1 MYHCSFF
8 PDDCLTGAKDVHLEK
23 RPCSA
28 GPAQEARRAAA
39 FRSSHRVYLYFIKMK
54 RFCFFSTALFAVV
67 LLLASCS
74 KEPSFDQKTLA
85 PLSVEFDNIVGGQK
99 LVLNTG
105 AYTNALG
112 QQYNIQ
118 LLQYFVSNIQVGR
131 ADGTTYSVDPDS
143 SYFLIR
149 QDEPASRFARVRVPE
164 GNYTSLTFT
173 LGVDSLRSTMEV
185 GKRTGVLDPGADAN
199 NGMYWGWNSGYIFF
213 KMEGIAPQAPSD
225 PTGQHKFRYHI
236 GGFGGY
242 STPTINNIKVIR
254 IDLTGRGI
262 AQVRKDRSAN
272 IHLMA
277 DISKVLSG
285 ATNVSFAAN
294 PQVMFIDY
302 SVNIANNYAGMFV
315 HDHTEN

>member
-1 MYHCSFF
+1 
-8 PDDCLTGAKDVHLEK
+8 
-23 RPCSA
+23 
-28 GPAQEARRAAA
+28 
-39 FRSSHRVYLYFIKMK
+39 MK
-54 RFCFFSTALFAVV
+54 RLYSFYTALFAAI

-74 KEPSFDQKTLA
+74 KDPVEPSYDQNALA

-112 QQYNIQ
+112 QEYNIQ
-118 LLQYFVSNIQVGR
+118 LLQYFISNIQVGK
-131 ADGTTYSVDPDS
+131 ADGTTYTVNPDS

-149 QDEPASRFARVRVPE
+149 QDEPGTRFAHVRVPE

-185 GKRTGVLDPGADAN
+185 GKRTGVLDPGAGS
-199 NGMYWGWNSGYIFF
+199 GMYWGWNSGYIFF
-213 KMEGIAPQAPSD
+213 KMEGISPQAPSD

-242 STPTINNIKVIR
+242 STPTINNIKTIR
-254 IDLTGRGI
+254 IDLTSRGI

-285 ATNVSFAAN
+285 STNVSFAAN